1 MLTFIAELNDLETYC
16 TDIGDAYLESYTK
29 EKVYI
34 VAGPEFGARAGHTL
48 VIRKALYG
56 LKTSGVRWHE
66 RFADVLRDM
75 DFFPS
80 RAEPDIWMRDRG
92 DHYEYIAV
100 YVDDL
105 LLVSKNPKLLLDT
118 LKEKYDFKLK
128 GSGSIEFYLGCDYFR
143 DDDGVLCYA
152 PRKYIKKT
160 IETYE
165 RLFKKKPKEYKSPLD
180 KGDHPELDD
189 SELLDFEG
197 VKLYQSLIGSL
208 QWAIQIGRFDL
219 SVAVMTMSRFRAAP
233 RQGHMDRVRRII
245 GYLSKMR
252 QAIIRIRTTEPDYSS
267 LPEKVFDWDYTC
279 YHGSKE
285 EIPLDVPKGRC
296 ERFCGAL
303 PQQRL
308 SWQPSLACECF
319 GGGQGRR

>member
-1 MLTFIAELNDLETYC
+1 
-16 TDIGDAYLESYTK
+16 
-29 EKVYI
+29 
-34 VAGPEFGARAGHTL
+34 
-48 VIRKALYG
+48 
-56 LKTSGVRWHE
+56 
-66 RFADVLRDM
+66 
-75 DFFPS
+75 
-80 RAEPDIWMRDRG
+80 MRDRG
-92 DHYEYIAV
+92 DHYECIAV
-100 YVDDL
+100 CVDDL

-152 PRKYIKKT
+152 PRKCIKKT

-219 SVAVMTMSRFRAAP
+219 SVAVMLP
-233 RQGHMDRVRRII
+233 R
-245 GYLSKMR
+245 L
-252 QAIIRIRTTEPDYSS
+252 
-267 LPEKVFDWDYTC
+267 
-279 YHGSKE
+279 
-285 EIPLDVPKGRC
+285 
-296 ERFCGAL
+296 
-303 PQQRL
+303 
-308 SWQPSLACECF
+308 
-319 GGGQGRR
+319 